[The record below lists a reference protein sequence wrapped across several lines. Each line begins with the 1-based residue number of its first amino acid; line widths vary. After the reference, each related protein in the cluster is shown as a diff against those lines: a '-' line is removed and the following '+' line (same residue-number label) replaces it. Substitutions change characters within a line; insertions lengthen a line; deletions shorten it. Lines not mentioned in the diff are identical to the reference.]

1 MKKWIKILCLVLFL
15 LLPLSSQSVQA
26 VGAEKVEVQIS
37 EANKQKLTEQI
48 SPNTSSNL
56 FETLIVSTNE
66 EIRKLELVQ
75 DYVKYLFTSIQTFWV
90 PDPSL
95 LGSLNFIYG
104 AIQMMTMVFNL
115 LSFLPS
121 FIVLILVNASDTNFI
136 NAILSPLQTLT
147 NQIFNWGDAEGL
159 GVTVLTLLILISI
172 LQNII
177 YKGSIATQLGISRG
191 SFRSLL
197 QTVFGGIVTGFL
209 IVGIATNGI
218 PVVRKLEAQL
228 VESIT
233 TQFTLGEAGLPT
245 IVAQKKMVFDIF
257 NRIPF
262 EMRHFGNAVTIN
274 VKNEI
279 EKITQKIN
287 EVESNFVAEK
297 TNREAQG
304 DSLEDIV
311 QLEADKNAEI
321 ALLQKKLDN
330 YKAHGDANE
339 IPIEE
344 RKRNFL
350 ANASSDEAKKD
361 YETYDNTSMPNVNNS
376 VQILFLSFIQVFQ
389 NTGSSIMVGVPYTIF
404 IVIKFARE
412 LSLMFSAYFLTMG
425 VIKKNK
431 IVLHWAL
438 NQFSWMIVMSFL
450 NLGFEIGLYYITIL
464 LNLFVSSGMGGILLF
479 SLLSFMFGIIIY
491 KNKHVLWKWIKSFT
505 SNMMDSY
512 RDPGINPF
520 SQIKEATVD
529 SLNING
535 NKGNAEF
542 NAKGD
547 TIGNEKNDGIFTKP
561 SNTKKAVSNDSLGEK
576 METSIPGNNSGLHE
590 SNQENYDIGYEGVA
604 DIDEVLESPKS
615 ESLDVQRVRKSLDSS
630 PITEQQRAALAGQDF
645 VRYKD
650 RAKHR
655 VMDRPNVYEPR
666 NELEAAQVISYMYGI
681 TDNEPN
687 VPRKKRVSNEAIVEP
702 TVEIQTFK
710 GESNININ
718 NEDNLYLMML
728 ENEKK

>member
-1 MKKWIKILCLVLFL
+1 MKKWIRILCLVMFL
-15 LLPLSSQSVQA
+15 ILPLSSQSVQA

-37 EANKQKLTEQI
+37 EANKKKLTEQI

-90 PDPSL
+90 ADPSL

-104 AIQMMTMVFNL
+104 AIQMMTMLFNL

-710 GESNININ
+710 GESNTNVN